1 MKYCTEAL
9 INEVKSKNKL
19 KAFFFGDSRRNCYY
33 EARHKTRDIYLLW
46 IEASQFGK
54 VICYPCILRMDG
66 VLRAFENGNLEINK
80 QNNNEMI
87 SIWEQVVDAQRIK
100 EEYTVTELEKKE
112 FNTSF
117 KTQQKEHLD
126 AEIAKMLEM
135 EMEDMNEDEKAS
147 FQAELEEGRAR
158 DKAAAEER
166 ARKAAE
172 KEAKKKGKQQEED
185 ITPEKLEDIQ
195 DETLRS
201 ALEEAREQAKK
212 EEAQGE

>member
-9 INEVKSKNKL
+9 VNEVRKKNKI
-19 KAFFFGDSRRNCYY
+19 KAFFLGDSRRTCYY

-46 IEASQFGK
+46 IEAPHFGK
-54 VICYPCILRMDG
+54 TLCYPCILRMDG

-80 QNNNEMI
+80 QNNDELVTV
-87 SIWEQVVDAQRIK
+87 WEQVVDEQRLK
-100 EEYTVTELEKKE
+100 TEYTYNELEKKD
-112 FNTSF
+112 FNLVF
-117 KTQQKEHLD
+117 KTQQKEHVD
-126 AEIAKMLEM
+126 AEIAKMLDKEM
-135 EMEDMNEDEKAS
+135 EGMDESEKAS

-172 KEAKKKGKQQEED
+172 KEARKNRKNKEED
-185 ITPEKLEDIQ
+185 IAPENLEEIQ

-201 ALEEAREQAKK
+201 ALQEAREQAKK
-212 EEAQGE
+212 EEEQGE

>member
-9 INEVKSKNKL
+9 VNEVKKKNKV
-19 KAFFFGDSRRNCYY
+19 KAFFLGDSRRTCYY

-46 IEASQFGK
+46 IEAPHFGK
-54 VICYPCILRMDG
+54 ALCYPCVLRMDG
-66 VLRAFENGNLEINK
+66 VLYAFENGNMDINK
-80 QNNNEMI
+80 QNNDQLVTL
-87 SIWEQVVDAQRIK
+87 WEQVVDEQRLK
-100 EEYTVTELEKKE
+100 AEYTVTELEKKD
-112 FNTSF
+112 FNSAF

-126 AEIAKMLEM
+126 AEIAKMLDKEM
-135 EMEDMNEDEKAS
+135 EGMDEGEKAS

-172 KEAKKKGKQQEED
+172 KEAKKNRKHREED
-185 ITPEKLEDIQ
+185 ITPENLEEIQ

-201 ALEEAREQAKK
+201 ALKEAREQAQK
-212 EEAQGE
+212 EEEQGE

>member
-9 INEVKSKNKL
+9 INEVRKKNKI
-19 KAFFFGDSRRNCYY
+19 KAFFLGDSRRTCYY

-46 IEASQFGK
+46 IEAPHFGK
-54 VICYPCILRMDG
+54 TLTYPCILRKDG

-80 QNNNEMI
+80 QNNDELVTV
-87 SIWEQVVDAQRIK
+87 WEQVVDEQRLK
-100 EEYTVTELEKKE
+100 TEYTYNELEKKD
-112 FNTSF
+112 FNLVF
-117 KTQQKEHLD
+117 KTQQKEHVD
-126 AEIAKMLEM
+126 AEIAKMLDKEM
-135 EMEDMNEDEKAS
+135 EGMDESEKAS

-172 KEAKKKGKQQEED
+172 KEARKNRKHKEED
-185 ITPEKLEDIQ
+185 IAPENLEEIQ

-201 ALEEAREQAKK
+201 ALQEAREQAKK
-212 EEAQGE
+212 EEEQGE